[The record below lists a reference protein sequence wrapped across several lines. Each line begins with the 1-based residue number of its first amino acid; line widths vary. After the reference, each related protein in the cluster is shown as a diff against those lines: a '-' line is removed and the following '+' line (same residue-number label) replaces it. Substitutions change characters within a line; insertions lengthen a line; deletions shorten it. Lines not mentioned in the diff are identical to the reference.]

1 MVFIVIFFKLIFFTF
16 EHLILIIGGN
26 TIHQA
31 LLYNETTLQ
40 KKS

>member
-1 MVFIVIFFKLIFFTF
+1 MVFIVIFFNFFTF